1 MTKQEL
7 IDAVVAQADDKGIE
21 LTKKDAASIVDD
33 LFDVV
38 SQAVSEDGRFSYP
51 GFGTFTKKHRK
62 ARKGKNPRTGDPIDI
77 PASNSVGFK
86 PAPAL
91 KERVN

>member
-1 MTKQEL
+1 MTKQDF
-7 IDAVVAQADDKGIE
+7 IDAVVARADDAGIE

-38 SQAVSEDGRFSYP
+38 SKQVAEGDRFSYP

-62 ARKGKNPRTGDPIDI
+62 ARKGQNPRTGEPLQI
-77 PASNSVGFK
+77 PASNTVNFK
-86 PAPAL
+86 PAPKL
-91 KERVN
+91 KDRVN